1 MKVTDAHREANK
13 RYDQK
18 ATRQIKLKLN
28 LNKDSDILQRL
39 DEVDNMQGYI
49 KSLIRA
55 DIKEDKV

>member
-28 LNKDSDILQRL
+28 LNTDADILQRL
-39 DEVDNMQGYI
+39 DKVDNMQGYI
-49 KSLIRA
+49 KKLIRA
-55 DIKEDKV
+55 DIKGHP

>member
-18 ATRQIKLKLN
+18 TTRQIKLKLN
-28 LNKDSDILQRL
+28 LNTDADILQRL

-49 KSLIRA
+49 KKLIRA
-55 DIKEDKV
+55 DIKGHP

>member
-28 LNKDSDILQRL
+28 INRDADILQRL

-49 KSLIRA
+49 KKLIRA
-55 DIKEDKV
+55 DIKGHP

>member
-28 LNKDSDILQRL
+28 LNTDSDILQRL

-49 KSLIRA
+49 KKLIRA
-55 DIKEDKV
+55 DIKGHP